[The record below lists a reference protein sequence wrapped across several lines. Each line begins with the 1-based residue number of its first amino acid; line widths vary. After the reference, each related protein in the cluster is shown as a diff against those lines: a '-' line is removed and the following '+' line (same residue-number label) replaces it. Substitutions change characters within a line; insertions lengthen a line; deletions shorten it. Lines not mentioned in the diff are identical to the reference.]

1 MRCVPAELPQ
11 GQRRDFLGQQPQLA
25 GKRILV
31 VDDNA
36 TNRRILALQTAKW
49 GMVVQDTEFPAQ
61 ALEMLKAQAY
71 DLAILDMHMPDM
83 DGATLA
89 ATHPRGRA
97 HAAAGA
103 VQQPGAQ
110 GSRRQPVRRHAGQ
123 AAAPEP
129 AVRHAGARCWRTRT
143 RRRPRPPRPSRAWTR
158 SMAERHPLRILLA
171 EDNVVNQKL
180 ALRLLQQ
187 MGYRADVASQRH
199 RGRRVRARASPTT
212 WC

>member
-11 GQRRDFLGQQPQLA
+11 GTRRDFLGQQPQLA

-61 ALEMLKAQAY
+61 ALGDAGERRPTTWPSWTCTCRTWTGDA
-71 DLAILDMHMPDM
+71 
-83 DGATLA
+83 GAA
-89 ATHPRGRA
+89 DPRGRA

-110 GSRRQPVRRHAGQ
+110 GGRATACSPPRWPSRC
-123 AAAPEP
+123 
-129 AVRHAGARCWRTRT
+129 ARASCSTRWCSCWRTRHPEG
-143 RRRPRPPRPSRAWTR
+143 RAHRAPSRAWTR
-158 SMAERHPLRILLA
+158 DGRAPPAAHPAGRGQRGQPEA
-171 EDNVVNQKL
+171 
-180 ALRLLQQ
+180 
-187 MGYRADVASQRH
+187 RAAPAAADGLPGRRGQQRH
-199 RGRRVRARASPTT
+199 RGDRVRARASPTT